1 MHGVSFHKGCYIGQE
16 LTARTHHTGVVRKRL
31 MPLEFDQPLKTQ
43 TEEILDSEGKSAG
56 KVRNIV
62 GNVGLGLLKID
73 QVLSSPSLT
82 VDGVTS
88 KTWKPSWWPIEA
100 KKKL

>member
-31 MPLEFDQPLKTQ
+31 MPLELSEPIKTP
-43 TEEILDSEGKSAG
+43 TEEILDSDGKTAG
-56 KVRNIV
+56 KVRSTI
-62 GNVGLGLLKID
+62 GKSGLGLLKVD
-73 QVLSSPSLT
+73 QVLANPNLT
-82 VDGVTS
+82 ISGVAS